1 MKTLLLLVILFAFK
15 GYAFDHQLSSPKV
28 NGLHK
33 GQVVTA
39 DELGAH
45 FEVVA
50 QNKKVKIY
58 IHDFAMKPQAVDS
71 FTVTAKTQIGTK
83 QSQIEL
89 PLKVHKNYFEAEF
102 APKGV
107 KKYDLYLSV
116 KNNKNS
122 KEDLLKYTIKTRH

>member
-1 MKTLLLLVILFAFK
+1 MKTLLLLAFLIACK
-15 GYAFDHQLSSPKV
+15 GYAYDHKISYPTV
-28 NGLHK
+28 AGIYK

-50 QNKKVKIY
+50 QNKKIKIY
-58 IHDFAMKPQAVDS
+58 IHDFAMKPQAASS

-83 QSQIEL
+83 QKQMAL
-89 PLKVHKNYFEAEF
+89 PLKMNGDFFEADF
-102 APKGV
+102 SPKGV

>member
-1 MKTLLLLVILFAFK
+1 MKTLLSLILIFSCK
-15 GYAFDHQLSSPKV
+15 GHTFDHQWRFPAV
-28 NGLHK
+28 TGQYK

-50 QNKKVKIY
+50 RKKKIKIY
-58 IHDFAMKPQAVDS
+58 IHDFAMKPQAVSS
-71 FTVTAKTQIGTK
+71 FTVLAKTQVGTK
-83 QSQIEL
+83 ENQVEL
-89 PLKVHKNYFEAEF
+89 PLKARGDFFEADF

-107 KKYDLYLSV
+107 KKYDLYLAV

>member
-1 MKTLLLLVILFAFK
+1 MKKLLLLALLFASK
-15 GYAFDHQLSSPKV
+15 GYPYDHKMSYPAVSGVHQ
-28 NGLHK
+28 

-39 DELGAH
+39 DELGVH

-50 QNKKVKIY
+50 QNKKIKIY
-58 IHDFAMKPQAVDS
+58 IHDFAMKPHAASS

-83 QSQIEL
+83 QKQNEL
-89 PLKVHKNYFEAEF
+89 PLKLNGNFFEADF
-102 APKGV
+102 SPKGV

>member
-1 MKTLLLLVILFAFK
+1 MKSLLLIFTLLVCKA
-15 GYAFDHQLSSPKV
+15 YAYDHQLSYPKV
-28 NGLHK
+28 NGQHN
-33 GQVVTA
+33 GQVVSA
-39 DELGAH
+39 DELAAH

-50 QNKKVKIY
+50 QNKKIKIY
-58 IHDFAMKPQAVDS
+58 IHDFAMKPQPVTS

-83 QSQIEL
+83 DKQVEL
-89 PLKVHKNYFEAEF
+89 PLKAHQNYFEAEF

-122 KEDLLKYTIKTRH
+122 KTDLLKFTIKNRH